1 MPKDI
6 NNLAMQ
12 LQSTYV
18 RDYMRLPFPFM
29 SLILKYLE
37 GIK

>member
-12 LQSTYV
+12 FQSTYV
-18 RDYMRLPFPFM
+18 RDYMCLPFTFM
-29 SLILKYLE
+29 SLTLKYLE
-37 GIK
+37 GTK